1 MMELRALVGFGRG
14 AKQYP
19 RRSAGQGRQRRALE
33 DENRFIDFATSPLWL
48 AIDLPQ
54 VNPPGPEPIAKAPV
68 PAGSNSCFPLRL
80 VDGLGFEEGQRYWR
94 TQHGPIIRSHA
105 AAAGIARYQQV
116 HRVPHALEAS
126 LRESRGTQTPAYDGH
141 AEVARSRPSP
151 SSPEAWESSHRA
163 IEDESKFIDFK
174 RSAMWFGKE
183 LVFIDRREWN

>member
-1 MMELRALVGFGRG
+1 MANSLKL
-14 AKQYP
+14 
-19 RRSAGQGRQRRALE
+19 
-33 DENRFIDFATSPLWL
+33 DPLWL

-54 VNPPGPEPIAKAPV
+54 VNPPGPEPIATPRSGWIKLM
-68 PAGSNSCFPLRL
+68 FPLRL
-80 VDGLGFEEGQRYWR
+80 LDGLGFEEGQRYWR

-116 HRVPHALEAS
+116 HRIPHALEAS

-141 AEVARSRPSP
+141 AEVWLDRGHLP
-151 SSPEAWESSHRA
+151 SSPEARESSHRA